1 MTISRH
7 AYFLP
12 GPFSVSSSFGD
23 EVAEPTVGAEDATPQ
38 DVFSADRHDEL
49 HLIPPPRSRAIM
61 DTPTGAR
68 PYYDSKADAEA
79 QSVYYQNFQL
89 NTEDGKEAFELLSKL
104 VKETHTTQLEYHP
117 EKYVYPWV
125 ERRPDGQ
132 VQSIYSPESIIEAT
146 PAKQRAVDKAM
157 AQMLSFAPLAPE
169 TVAAHIS
176 LTQTAGSLNCEHVVP
191 QSWYNAKEPM
201 RGDLHHLFA
210 CDSRC
215 NSYRGNRRYHE
226 SSGVSNETVAKCGI
240 RTDND
245 KGFQPM
251 AGHGAVARATLYFL
265 LRYPKKAA
273 AYGAEDLALL
283 LEWHKKEPPSLYEK
297 HRNQA
302 IQELQGNR
310 NPFIDH
316 PNWAEK
322 VDFTQG
328 VLKKPR
334 Q

>member
-1 MTISRH
+1 MALTISPDS
-7 AYFLP
+7 YFLP
-12 GPFSVSSSFGD
+12 NSLSAGSRSYDCAVAPVESS
-23 EVAEPTVGAEDATPQ
+23 AR
-38 DVFSADRHDEL
+38 DVFVADRADEL
-49 HLIPPPRSRAIM
+49 HLMPPPHQRPGGVKPEAV
-61 DTPTGAR
+61 R
-68 PYYDSKADAEA
+68 PYYDAEADAQA
-79 QSVYYQNFQL
+79 QSRYYQDFQL
-89 NTEDGKEAFELLSKL
+89 NTEDGKEAFALLSQL
-104 VKETHTTQLEYHP
+104 VKDTHTTQLEYHP

-125 ERRPDGQ
+125 DRRPDGQ
-132 VQSIYSPESIIEAT
+132 IQSIYSPKSVVEIN
-146 PAKQRAVDKAM
+146 PARQAALDHAV
-157 AQMLSFAPLAPE
+157 AQMVSFAPLAPE

-176 LTQTAGSLNCEHVVP
+176 LTQTAGSLNCEHVVC
-191 QSWYNAKEPM
+191 QSWYGSKEPM

-215 NSYRGNRRYHE
+215 NSFRGNRRYYE
-226 SSGVSNETVAKCGI
+226 AGDPTSDVAAECGT
-240 RTDND
+240 RTAND
-245 KGFQPM
+245 RGFDPQ

-273 AYGAEDLALL
+273 AYGAEDLATLL
-283 LEWHKKEPPSLYEK
+283 AWHKKEPPSLYEK

-302 IQELQGNR
+302 IQEMQGNR

-316 PNWAEK
+316 PEWAEK